1 MSFEKSKKENMIK
14 STNKKSNNMF
24 SNSILALIVLGIIGI
39 IIRLLYFPYEV
50 PFTYDSLDYFSYA
63 TSMSQVG
70 HFPNNWA
77 LVNNGWPSFV
87 SFFFTLFNNGSFIEY
102 THLQRVLNV
111 LISVLTII
119 PVYFLARKFF
129 RKSLS
134 IIVVSLFIFEPRI
147 IFNSLLGITESIY
160 ILLVITTLCLFFS
173 DKKKF
178 VYISFVIAAL
188 CSIIRYEGLLFI
200 IPISIMFFIRFRRDN
215 KLILKY
221 LLALGIFLLV
231 LSPIAMLRI
240 DAWGEDGLLSSYFA
254 GVIYVTEDLTT
265 GNEPD
270 ELWVKENQD
279 SKIPFIINGFTNLT
293 KLFGYLLIPF
303 FIIVF
308 PVSLFYL
315 IKNKSWKKIDYKT
328 YTLILF
334 SFVIMIPAFYGY
346 GRNLEEI
353 RFLFPLLPMLCLLS
367 IPIFDKIQTSIRKP
381 KITTTIFLICII
393 FVSFMAM
400 EYQNIDYEHEL
411 EAFEV
416 AKYLVKN
423 ANGVNYISPESTYFK
438 PAEVEMK
445 WPLIPKPSVA
455 IGHGHISL
463 DVKKFLAEDFESIEE
478 FLVESKNSGLTHL
491 ILDGKENRAK
501 FLNLIY
507 QNDDDYPFLE
517 KIYDSHEHGL
527 KYHVKIYLINYESFE
542 EIHKKDVIG

>member
-1 MSFEKSKKENMIK
+1 MSFKESKKKNMIK
-14 STNKKSNNMF
+14 STNKKSDSVF
-24 SNSILALIVLGIIGI
+24 SNSILALIVLGVIGVT
-39 IIRLLYFPYEV
+39 IRLFYFPYEV

-63 TSMSQVG
+63 TSMSQIG

-102 THLQRVLNV
+102 THLQRVLNI

-134 IIVVSLFIFEPRI
+134 IIVVSLFVFEPRI

-160 ILLVITTLCLFFS
+160 ILLLVTTLCLFFS

-178 VYISFVIAAL
+178 VYISFGIAAL

-231 LSPIAMLRI
+231 LSPIAILRI

-254 GVIYVTEDLTT
+254 GVGYVTVNLTT
-265 GNEPD
+265 GNQTD
-270 ELWVKENQD
+270 ELWIKENQD
-279 SKIPFIINGFTNLT
+279 NRMSFIINGITNLI
-293 KLFGYLLIPF
+293 KSFGYLLIPF

-334 SFVIMIPAFYGY
+334 TIVIMIPIFYGY
-346 GRNLEEI
+346 GRNIEEV
-353 RFLFPLLPMLCLLS
+353 RFLLPLLPMLCLLS

-381 KITTTIFLICII
+381 KIATTMFLICII
-393 FVSFMAM
+393 FASFMVM
-400 EYQNIDYEHEL
+400 EYQKIDYDHER

-423 ANGVNYISPESTYFK
+423 ANGVNYISPESAYFK

-445 WPLIPKPSVA
+445 WPLIPRPSVD

-463 DVKKFLAEDFESIEE
+463 DVKKFLAEDFGSIEE

-501 FLNLIY
+501 FLNSIY

-517 KIYDSHEHGL
+517 KIYDSHEQHGL
-527 KYHVKIYLINYESFE
+527 KYHVKIYLIDYESFE
-542 EIHKKDVIG
+542 EIHKKDV